1 MMGYY
6 GKNVNGKEVVTITKV
21 KEFLWS
27 ERQPLYTLANCKEC
41 NASQAD
47 KQVYT
52 AYFGFR
58 EGADGWKVICKHCG
72 NESLHFFLTE
82 PEAVEDWNGK
92 KNE

>member
-1 MMGYY
+1 MGYY
-6 GKNVNGKEVVTITKV
+6 GRKINGKEVVTVTRV

-27 ERQPLYTLANCKEC
+27 ERKPLYSLANCKQC
-41 NASQAD
+41 NASQDD

-72 NESLHFFLTE
+72 NESLHFFPTE
-82 PEAVEDWNGK
+82 PEAVEDWNRRL
-92 KNE
+92 

>member
-1 MMGYY
+1 MGCY
-6 GKNVNGKEVVTITKV
+6 GKKVNGKEIVTVRKV
-21 KEFLWS
+21 KEILWS
-27 ERQPLYTLANCKEC
+27 ERKPLYTLVNCKKC

-52 AYFGFR
+52 AYFGFH

-72 NESLHFFLTE
+72 NESLHFFPTE

>member
-1 MMGYY
+1 MGYY
-6 GKNVNGKEVVTITKV
+6 GRNVNGKEVVTITKV

-72 NESLHFFLTE
+72 NESLNFFATE

>member
-1 MMGYY
+1 MGYY
-6 GKNVNGKEVVTITKV
+6 GKKVNGKEDITITKV

-72 NESLHFFLTE
+72 NESLHFFPTE